1 MTTRI
6 RPRPWASRWR
16 VDFEVAVVGAGQ
28 AGLAV
33 SHKLTQA
40 GVAHVVLERA
50 RVGQTWRGHWD
61 SFCLVTPNWSVQ
73 LPDYCYDGDDPDGF
87 MPRDQVVAY
96 LQRYAARF
104 EAPVREGVEV
114 TSLRPTDGGFILD
127 TSAGRLTARQVVVCT
142 GAFQR
147 PHRPAAAALPS
158 DVLDVDV
165 DDYRNPPSLPPGP
178 VLIVGSGQS
187 GCQIAEDLSL
197 SAREVFMSCGR
208 TSWLPRRIGEQDAFW
223 WMLET
228 GFLDTPVSALP
239 SPAARLEGNRQATGR
254 GGGHDLHL
262 RTLHRA
268 GVTLLGHFRGMHGHR
283 AQFAPD
289 LAATIAWG
297 DQQYARFADLIRDL
311 AVERRMSPPHL
322 PPPEPLG
329 IDPPT
334 ELDLRRFGAVVFA
347 SGFRPDYASWVD
359 CPGAFDELGFPIQHD
374 GASTLVE
381 GLYFLGV
388 HYLRKRKSSFLIGV
402 GEDAAIVA
410 ARIVAKLPP
419 PASHVP
425 GSARTW
431 RVAQLATEDHRHH

>member
-1 MTTRI
+1 MTTPI
-6 RPRPWASRWR
+6 RPRPPAGSGRG
-16 VDFEVAVVGAGQ
+16 DFEVVVIGAGQ
-28 AGLAV
+28 AGLAI
-33 SHKLTQA
+33 SRKLTQA
-40 GVAHVVLERA
+40 GIEHVVLERG
-50 RVGQTWRGHWD
+50 RIGQTWRGHWD

-73 LPDYCYDGDDPDGF
+73 LPDDCYDGDDPDGF
-87 MPRDQVVAY
+87 MLRDEVVAY
-96 LQRYAARF
+96 LQRYAAGF

-114 TSLRPTDGGFILD
+114 TSLRRADGGFILD
-127 TSAGRLTARQVVVCT
+127 TSAGRLSARQVVVCS

-147 PHRPAAAALPS
+147 PHRPAAAAALPS
-158 DVLDVDV
+158 DLPGIDV

-197 SAREVFMSCGR
+197 SGREVFMACGR
-208 TSWLPRRIGEQDAFW
+208 TSWLPRRIGEHDVFW

-228 GFLDTPVSALP
+228 GFLDTPLSAL
-239 SPAARLEGNRQATGR
+239 STPAARLEGNRQATGR

-268 GVTLLGHFRGMHGHR
+268 GVTLLGHFGGVYRHR

-289 LAATIAWG
+289 LAATVAWG

-311 AVERRMSPPHL
+311 AVERGVSPPHL
-322 PPPEPLG
+322 PPPEPLRV
-329 IDPPT
+329 DPPT

-347 SGFRPDYASWVD
+347 SGFRPDYSSWVR
-359 CPGAFDELGFPIQHD
+359 CHGAFDQFGFPIQCD
-374 GASTLVE
+374 GASTIVE

-410 ARIVAKLPP
+410 SRIVAKLRLRPAISKGTRRP
-419 PASHVP
+419 APRTVAQPASTSH
-425 GSARTW
+425 
-431 RVAQLATEDHRHH
+431 